1 MEVTADKK
9 KIKKEVSNNG
19 DGEAKH
25 VTKKIKKKVASS
37 ESCDVKE
44 KKIEVVP
51 VSKKRKNLEEIVK
64 SPKKQDLAVEGLG
77 SEDSEDESSEDDV
90 PVKRPRTRSM
100 DKSEVKDQS
109 VKGTPLSSFE
119 LSAIT
124 VQGILWYEVRLIIS
138 YSSIFHC
145 HLFY

>member
-1 MEVTADKK
+1 MEVTVDKK
-9 KIKKEVSNNG
+9 KIKKEVSNYA

-25 VTKKIKKKVASS
+25 VVKKIKKKVAPS
-37 ESCDVKE
+37 ESGDVKE
-44 KKIEVVP
+44 KKVEVVP

-90 PVKRPRTRSM
+90 PVKGPRTRSM

-124 VQGILWYEVRLIIS
+124 VQGILWFKVR
-138 YSSIFHC
+138 SIKNHC
-145 HLFY
+145 